1 MRRLLVFLILSAAAC
16 STSAGTISTTS
27 TVPPTVL
34 STTSTTLAP
43 IPMELRGCETPPV
56 TFSTLCE
63 TIELLDEWYV
73 NRPVDMES
81 LAAIAATA
89 AAEYETTE
97 TEEPPRTF
105 FCAIPDEAFTSLCD
119 TLIERV
125 NNEHLPVGD
134 AVEVAVTSMIDLG
147 LDPFTWYIPPQLA
160 GGFRADGVVG
170 GVGILLDATDAA
182 GSKCTRVAVVC
193 PLRIV
198 YVLEDNP
205 GADAGLEAGDVITTI
220 DGESVIDKGLVD
232 VATLIGGDQTGTV
245 TLGIERGVVSLEI
258 TVERQ
263 ELDLPTTTVDI
274 PLDNVGYIRIPDFSF
289 EVPFLVDS
297 SIGVLLNASPQTIV
311 IDLRDNPGGLV
322 DAVVSVASQFIPS
335 GTVLNYEFSGGS
347 DTYEVSGGAPAT
359 ESRLIVLVNEGTAS
373 AAEVLAGALRDMRGA
388 TVIGQPTYGKN
399 AIQIPFELRNGGEFH
414 VAIAHW
420 TTPSGQSVA
429 DSGLIPDR
437 IVEFP
442 AGLDTEQLTRF
453 AIENSS

>member
-1 MRRLLVFLILSAAAC
+1 MRRLLFLVIVSAAAC
-16 STSAGTISTTS
+16 STSTVTISTTT
-27 TVPPTVL
+27 TVPPTVR
-34 STTSTTLAP
+34 STTSTTLPP
-43 IPMELRGCETPPV
+43 IPMELQGCEAPPV

-73 NRPVDMES
+73 NRPVDLES
-81 LAAIAATA
+81 LATIATTA
-89 AAEYETTE
+89 AHEYETSE
-97 TEEPPRTF
+97 TEAPPRTF
-105 FCAIPDEAFTSLCD
+105 FCAIPDEAFASLCD

-125 NNEHLPVGD
+125 NNERLPVGD

-147 LDPFTWYIPPQLA
+147 LDPFTWYIPPELA

-182 GSKCTRVAVVC
+182 GSKCTRVAEVC
-193 PLRIV
+193 PLHIV
-198 YVLEDNP
+198 FVLEENP
-205 GADAGLEAGDVITTI
+205 GAEAGLEAGDVITTI

-245 TLGIERGVVSLEI
+245 ILGIERDGVSMEI

-263 ELDLPTTTVDI
+263 ELDLPTTTVDV
-274 PLDNVGYIRIPDFSF
+274 PLDGVGYIRIPDFSF

-297 SIGVLLNASPQTIV
+297 SIGVLLAASPQTIV

-335 GTVLNYEFSGGS
+335 GTVLNYEFPGGS

-359 ESRLIVLVNEGTAS
+359 EPRLLVLVNEGTAS

-399 AIQIPFELRNGGEFH
+399 ALQIPFELRNGGEFH

-420 TTPSGQSVA
+420 TTPSGQSVV

-437 IVEFP
+437 IVDIP
-442 AGLDTEQLTRF
+442 AGLDTGQLTRF

>member
-1 MRRLLVFLILSAAAC
+1 MRRLFLLLALSAAAC
-16 STSAGTISTTS
+16 STSTGTISTTS
-27 TVPPTVL
+27 TVPPTVA
-34 STTSTTLAP
+34 STTSTTLPP
-43 IPMELRGCETPPV
+43 IPMEIQDCGAPPV
-56 TFSTLCE
+56 HFSTLCE

-73 NRPVDMES
+73 NRPVDLES
-81 LAAIAATA
+81 LATIATTA
-89 AAEYETTE
+89 AVEYETSE
-97 TEEPPRTF
+97 SEDPPRTF
-105 FCAIPDEAFTSLCD
+105 FCAIPDEAFVSLCD
-119 TLIERV
+119 TLIERMRS
-125 NNEHLPVGD
+125 EHLPVGD
-134 AVEVAVTSMIDLG
+134 ALEVAVTSMIDLG
-147 LDPFTWYIPPQLA
+147 LDPFTWYIPPELA
-160 GGFRADGVVG
+160 GGFRSDGVVG

-182 GSKCTRVAVVC
+182 GSKCTRVAAVC

-198 YVLEDNP
+198 FVLEDNP

-220 DGESVIDKGLVD
+220 DGESVIDRGLVD

-245 TLGIERGVVSLEI
+245 VLGIERDGASLQI

-263 ELDLPTTTVDI
+263 ELDLPTTTVDV

-297 SIGVLLNASPQTIV
+297 SIGVLLTASPQTIV

-335 GTVLNYEFSGGS
+335 GTVLNYEFPGGS
-347 DTYEVSGGAPAT
+347 SSYEVSGGAPAT
-359 ESRLIVLVNEGTAS
+359 APRLVVLVNEGTAS

-399 AIQIPFELRNGGEFH
+399 AIQIPFELRNGGEYH

-429 DSGLIPDR
+429 DSGLIPDK
-437 IVEFP
+437 IVDFP

-453 AIENSS
+453 AIENS

>member
-1 MRRLLVFLILSAAAC
+1 
-16 STSAGTISTTS
+16 
-27 TVPPTVL
+27 
-34 STTSTTLAP
+34 
-43 IPMELRGCETPPV
+43 MEVQGCGAPPV

-73 NRPVDMES
+73 NRPVDLEG
-81 LAAIAATA
+81 LATIAAAA

-97 TEEPPRTF
+97 TEAPPRTF

-134 AVEVAVTSMIDLG
+134 ALEVAVTSMIDLG
-147 LDPFTWYIPPQLA
+147 LDPFTWYIPPELA

-182 GSKCTRVAVVC
+182 GSKCTRVAAVC
-193 PLRIV
+193 PLHIV

-220 DGESVIDKGLVD
+220 DGESVIDKGFVD

-245 TLGIERGVVSLEI
+245 VLGIERGGVSLEI
-258 TVERQ
+258 TVERR

-274 PLDNVGYIRIPDFSF
+274 PLDNVGYLRIPDFSF
-289 EVPFLVDS
+289 DVPFLVDS

-335 GTVLNYEFSGGS
+335 GTVLNYEFPGGS
-347 DTYEVSGGAPAT
+347 SSYEAAGGAPVTAA
-359 ESRLIVLVNEGTAS
+359 RLVVLVNEGTAS

-388 TVIGQPTYGKN
+388 IVIGQPTYGKN
-399 AIQIPFELRNGGEFH
+399 ALQIPFELRNGGEFH

-437 IVEFP
+437 IVDFP